1 MALSREI
8 DKVRRQ
14 TATRAHRDRQIR
26 AEVRLDEIVKVA
38 GIADE
43 YEQIDRRGDLDI
55 ETHFGRL
62 WNAADT
68 EQMRDL
74 IARTFAAWQ
83 KDEQAEER
91 VVRASVG
98 ESVDTLKA
106 NNGFWIEGAAVPGGS
121 EPAA

>member
-1 MALSREI
+1 MALAREI
-8 DKVRRQ
+8 NKARRN

-43 YEQIDRRGDLDI
+43 YEQVDRAGDLDI

-62 WNAADT
+62 WQAADT
-68 EQMRDL
+68 ENLRDL
-74 IARTFAAWQ
+74 VARTFAAWMR
-83 KDEQAEER
+83 DEAEEER

-98 ESVDTLKA
+98 DSVDTLKL
-106 NNGFWIEGAAVPGGS
+106 NNPFWIDGQPAEGAA
-121 EPAA
+121 